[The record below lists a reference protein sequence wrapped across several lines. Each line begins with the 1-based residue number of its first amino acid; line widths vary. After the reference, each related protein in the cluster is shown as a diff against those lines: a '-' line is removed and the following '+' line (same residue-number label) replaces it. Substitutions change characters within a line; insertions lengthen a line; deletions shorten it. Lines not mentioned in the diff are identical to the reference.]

1 MPVQQENDAN
11 VWHQVICTH
20 RKGGFMAQP
29 HWDYTAL
36 RVAIYHHL
44 CGLFGLLKAFEV
56 DRPKTSPCPKLQK
69 FHDISHFVVSSLSF
83 QVFQD
88 IICSF
93 KNSTK
98 YLERNLE
105 RIKVRIF
112 TYLIAVS
119 IATTWAAKL
128 KDIIIQLMGPE
139 WRTYTKSFSFVED
152 CHLSSTIYFHRD
164 KNGRRSI
171 CSDWASFIQR
181 PAGSNAPLY
190 YI

>member
-1 MPVQQENDAN
+1 MMAIREICSISSVAAATRAMNFKFIDMPVQQENYAN
-11 VWHQVICTH
+11 VWHQVLCTH

-93 KNSTK
+93 QISLDIFCTSFRKNKSC
-98 YLERNLE
+98 LETMWNAMKFLTCLE
-105 RIKVRIF
+105 FRPWLSFRPFHFKGF
-112 TYLIAVS
+112 
-119 IATTWAAKL
+119 K
-128 KDIIIQLMGPE
+128 
-139 WRTYTKSFSFVED
+139 KSKKAIEVVINSD
-152 CHLSSTIYFHRD
+152 PQ
-164 KNGRRSI
+164 
-171 CSDWASFIQR
+171 CSVI
-181 PAGSNAPLY
+181 P
-190 YI
+190 